1 MKNFKNP
8 VVLYEEL
15 TKRGLFTEAELSLA
29 LALMG
34 TSVETLEECLYVR
47 YGYRDLSQLIEEEE
61 E

>member
-1 MKNFKNP
+1 MKNLKNA

-15 TKRGLFTEAELSLA
+15 TKRGLFTEAELSLVMA
-29 LALMG
+29 LNG
-34 TSVETLEECLYVR
+34 TSVETLEDCLWAR